1 MWLFVPE
8 GFCLDVFC
16 EVVCAD
22 VGGWVLCALA
32 WIEISRLIK
41 LRSGAPTDNSFAQM
55 IVRGEREREGGL
67 RKLRRVLL
75 D

>member
-22 VGGWVLCALA
+22 VGGCALA

-55 IVRGEREREGGL
+55 IARGERKREREGVEKG
-67 RKLRRVLL
+67 VLL

>member
-16 EVVCAD
+16 EVGCGD
-22 VGGWVLCALA
+22 VGGCALA

-55 IVRGEREREGGL
+55 IARGEKEREREGL
-67 RKLRRVLL
+67 RKGCC
-75 D
+75 